1 MFYKL
6 TFVSLS
12 AVFPVGLRPSILL
25 DFRVCAFSGFFSSH
39 FCLPVCSC
47 RVFHSAGCKVVLFT
61 KLLFNDLRFFA
72 GYWFWAIARFVVFLL
87 RPDKICDSG
96 LFPFTVTLPESHSLL
111 TCSNQR
117 SIVTETLY
125 RCYIV
130 LQLNYLRIN
139 ILQLIFGFSVLL
151 LFCIAFVM
159 LQVFCLSA
167 FGLLCISFSNFY
179 RLLFT
184 AFHRLLFPWACIS
197 GFYNFTWVDLLSLL
211 P

>member
-1 MFYKL
+1 MIWKCFISLLSLVYLLFFLLGFVHPFYWISE
-6 TFVSLS
+6 FV
-12 AVFPVGLRPSILL
+12 P
-25 DFRVCAFSGFFSSH
+25 FRAFFSSH

-159 LQVFCLSA
+159 LQVFSLSA

-184 AFHRLLFPWACIS
+184 AFHRLLFP
-197 GFYNFTWVDLLSLL
+197 
-211 P
+211 

>member
-1 MFYKL
+1 MIWNCFISLLSLVYLLFFLLGFVHPFYWFSE
-6 TFVSLS
+6 FV
-12 AVFPVGLRPSILL
+12 P
-25 DFRVCAFSGFFSSH
+25 FRAFFSSH

-125 RCYIV
+125 KCYIV

-151 LFCIAFVM
+151 LFLHRFRNAT
-159 LQVFCLSA
+159 
-167 FGLLCISFSNFY
+167 SF
-179 RLLFT
+179 
-184 AFHRLLFPWACIS
+184 
-197 GFYNFTWVDLLSLL
+197 
-211 P
+211 

>member
-1 MFYKL
+1 LSGFSFRRLQSCSFYKTPFQRL
-6 TFVSLS
+6 T
-12 AVFPVGLRPSILL
+12 VFR
-25 DFRVCAFSGFFSSH
+25 
-39 FCLPVCSC
+39 
-47 RVFHSAGCKVVLFT
+47 
-61 KLLFNDLRFFA
+61 

-130 LQLNYLRIN
+130 LQLNYLRID
-139 ILQLIFGFSVLL
+139 IFQLIFGFSVLL

-159 LQVFCLSA
+159 LQVFGLSA

-184 AFHRLLFPWACIS
+184 AFHKLLFPWACIS
-197 GFYNFTWVDLLSLL
+197 GFYNFIWVDLLSLL
-211 P
+211 PCPIASVVVFCWILIIRNVGLYFPFFPIFDLVCFSVVRTSYCY